1 MEKLILIDGSSIL
14 YRAFFALPHFT
25 TKTGE
30 STGAI
35 YGFLQM
41 LKKLIKDE
49 NPTYLAV
56 AFDTAAPTARHIAFE
71 EYKAN
76 RPKAPDE
83 LQMQFLSVREM
94 LDAFAIKYVEIEGYE
109 ADDVIATM
117 VEKFGKDDLQ
127 IIVVTGDM
135 DLLQLASEK
144 TFVYLTKRGVTNIE
158 VYDSKRVFE
167 EFGVEPERLPE
178 LKALAGD
185 NSDNIPGVPGVGIK
199 TAAKILKQSGS
210 LEELLNKR
218 EIKGIGDI
226 KQYEN
231 HILRNKELV
240 TLCRNLDIQLV
251 LEDLRL
257 RDIRTD
263 EAKKLLT
270 RFEFKSILKE
280 LFPDTP
286 ESSLDFSTSGNKKHC
301 VVLIE
306 GEKAKK
312 YCYYDGTA
320 FVENEIGEEL
330 FRNKAALD
338 HLRHVLEKSD
348 VIKHTNN
355 LKELYRLKR
364 EMKCEFN
371 SPGIDISIASF
382 LINPD
387 ENGDGFEFFKK
398 AFGNNPQLD
407 SSKSMAAFLFKNADR
422 IEQEMRRNRIYDLYS
437 EIEKPLAE
445 VLVEMEE
452 RGIKIDVQYFRELQ
466 KEIKLELDELEN
478 QIFKLT
484 GIPFNIMSSKQLS
497 EMLFEEIGLSPTKS
511 SKTGYSTS
519 IAALEEI
526 KDKHP
531 IIPLVIE
538 YRHLSKLLS
547 TYIEPFP
554 RIVSRIDGRLHTN
567 YEIIGTA
574 TGRLRSTNPNLQN
587 IPIKGAWG
595 EKIRKGFVA
604 SSDTRRLIG
613 ADYSQI
619 ELRVLAHMSEDP
631 LLVKTLQE
639 GVDIHTSTAMQ
650 IFNLTNDNVSKEM
663 RARAKAINF
672 AVIYGVTPIGLSRQ
686 IGCSIEEAQFYI
698 NEYFRKHSKVKEFL
712 EDTIESAKVKNETR
726 TIMNRRRVIRGFD
739 SKNYATVEN
748 AKRLAINSPIQ
759 GSAADIIKKAMIDLF
774 RASNSEELW
783 MLLQIHDELVFEC
796 EQEKAQE
803 FALHIRDIMS
813 NAVKLKVPLEVNVS
827 WGKNLLETKV

>member
-94 LDAFAIKYVEIEGYE
+94 LNAFAIKYVEIEGYE

-127 IIVVTGDM
+127 IIVVSGDM

-484 GIPFNIMSSKQLS
+484 GISFNIMSSKQLS
-497 EMLFEEIGLSPTKS
+497 EMLFEEIGLSPTQS

-587 IPIKGAWG
+587 IPIKGDWG

-712 EDTIESAKVKNETR
+712 EATIESAKVKNETR

>member
-306 GEKAKK
+306 GEKAKR

-338 HLRHVLEKSD
+338 HLKHVLEKSD

-437 EIEKPLAE
+437 EVEKPLAE

-484 GIPFNIMSSKQLS
+484 GISFNIMSSKQLS
-497 EMLFEEIGLSPTKS
+497 EMLFEEIGLSPTQS

-712 EDTIESAKVKNETR
+712 EATIESAKVKNETR